1 MQSEAVL
8 KQYFFVLASNI
19 RRWQQE
25 MLLLN
30 FILAST
36 AFSDLV
42 KYTYKNIH
50 KVNIVNILQNNFAT
64 GKAKLLRLL
73 EINIKYTYMFC
84 HLKQN
89 KTKLL
94 YGSFTLAKVKHG
106 IGPT

>member
-1 MQSEAVL
+1 M
-8 KQYFFVLASNI
+8 
-19 RRWQQE
+19 
-25 MLLLN
+25 
-30 FILAST
+30 LAST

-50 KVNIVNILQNNFAT
+50 KVNIVTILHHNFAT
-64 GKAKLLRLL
+64 EKAKFLRLF

>member
-8 KQYFFVLASNI
+8 TQYFFVLASNI

-50 KVNIVNILQNNFAT
+50 KVNIVNILHNNFAT
-64 GKAKLLRLL
+64 GKAKFLRL
-73 EINIKYTYMFC
+73 FRD
-84 HLKQN
+84 
-89 KTKLL
+89 
-94 YGSFTLAKVKHG
+94 
-106 IGPT
+106 